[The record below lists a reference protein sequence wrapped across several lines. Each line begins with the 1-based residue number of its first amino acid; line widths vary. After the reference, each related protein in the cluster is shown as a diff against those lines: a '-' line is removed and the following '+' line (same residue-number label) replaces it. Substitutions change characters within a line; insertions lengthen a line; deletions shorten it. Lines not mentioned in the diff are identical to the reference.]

1 MELRVIDRVKNCPPC
16 PHLELRFDY
25 ETGIGSGHSWESQ
38 TWVARCI
45 HENVWEPGGCFNPE
59 RCSSVWDAVFERMV
73 PVGINTE
80 PDGFCKWGAR
90 REDA

>member
-45 HENVWEPGGCFNPE
+45 HENVCGIR
-59 RCSSVWDAVFERMV
+59 RCGKD
-73 PVGINTE
+73 VG
-80 PDGFCKWGAR
+80 DGN
-90 REDA
+90 DS

>member
-1 MELRVIDRVKNCPPC
+1 MELRVIDKVRKCPPC

-45 HENVWEPGGCFNPE
+45 HEGVCTYRGAFKRGDGDGGND
-59 RCSSVWDAVFERMV
+59 S
-73 PVGINTE
+73 
-80 PDGFCKWGAR
+80 
-90 REDA
+90 

>member
-45 HENVWEPGGCFNPE
+45 HEGACGIR
-59 RCSSVWDAVFERMV
+59 RCGKD
-73 PVGINTE
+73 VG
-80 PDGFCKWGAR
+80 DGN
-90 REDA
+90 DS

>member
-1 MELRVIDRVKNCPPC
+1 MELRVIDRVKDCPPC

-45 HENVWEPGGCFNPE
+45 HV
-59 RCSSVWDAVFERMV
+59 RHSSLWK
-73 PVGINTE
+73 GS
-80 PDGFCKWGAR
+80 
-90 REDA
+90 REWQ

>member
-1 MELRVIDRVKNCPPC
+1 MELRVIDRVKDCPPC

-45 HENVWEPGGCFNPE
+45 HERACGIR
-59 RCSSVWDAVFERMV
+59 RCGKEE
-73 PVGINTE
+73 G
-80 PDGFCKWGAR
+80 DGN
-90 REDA
+90 DS

>member
-1 MELRVIDRVKNCPPC
+1 MELRVIDRVKDCPPC

-45 HENVWEPGGCFNPE
+45 HENVCTYRETLRAGG
-59 RCSSVWDAVFERMV
+59 
-73 PVGINTE
+73 
-80 PDGFCKWGAR
+80 DGDDG
-90 REDA
+90 DDS